1 MNRNGRLPDGNLEDR
16 GYCQGLHNPESF
28 RGIHLNHFPWPVL
41 LNIWQYETWNE
52 CSLGYRTGQKKSKT
66 FGLCHSFHCILK
78 SSSSVWL
85 LCFEFITCLS
95 EGNSC
100 HLFLEVWKVW
110 DPTTFWQIEELISS
124 TVWKQHKNVLF
135 LICISQFLVMVS
147 FVSFLT
153 RLNNTLIFSFFSWQR
168 FLEVVIK

>member
-1 MNRNGRLPDGNLEDR
+1 MNRNGQLPDGNLEDR
-16 GYCQGLHNPESF
+16 GYCQGLHNPEAF
-28 RGIHLNHFPWPVL
+28 VEF
-41 LNIWQYETWNE
+41 IWTIFLGLFCSVFDCETWNE

-85 LCFEFITCLS
+85 LCFEFISCLS
-95 EGNSC
+95 EGHSC

-110 DPTTFWQIEELISS
+110 DPTTFRQIEELISS
-124 TVWKQHKNVLF
+124 TVWKQYKNVLF
-135 LICISQFLVMVS
+135 LLCISQFLVMVS

-168 FLEVVIK
+168 FLEVAIK